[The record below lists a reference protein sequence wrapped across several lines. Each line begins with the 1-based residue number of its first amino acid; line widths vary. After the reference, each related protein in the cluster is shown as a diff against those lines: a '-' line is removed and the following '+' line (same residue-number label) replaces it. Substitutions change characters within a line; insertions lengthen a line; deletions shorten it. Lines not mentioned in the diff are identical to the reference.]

1 MKSRLLPAAALL
13 AGAALAACQ
22 SMPAGPASTYNG
34 QTASTQS
41 GTAPQAFVRYVPERV
56 DDIAWENDRIAFR
69 IYGPELETAAPP
81 FSSGIDVWAK
91 SVRTPIVNKWNALG
105 EHFYHLDHG
114 EGLDCYKVGAGRGCG
129 GLGIWNADEKKLYV
143 SHDWQ
148 SFKILSSGP
157 AIAKFQVTYAPWRVT
172 TPKDKVENA
181 GAPGRKVWQV
191 TTFTLAMGTNFN
203 RIETTLYSN
212 DPGEITVGVGLANH
226 RNKEGIL
233 FQDAPTARETFW
245 DKADKDPSDPID
257 PGYIGTGLMA
267 NPADFTGFVATE
279 DDNLAILRVSPG
291 KPFVYYAGACWSKG
305 LDFHTSDQWNAYVKS
320 AHEKF

>member
-1 MKSRLLPAAALL
+1 MQSRILLGAALL
-13 AGAALAACQ
+13 SGAALAACQ
-22 SMPAGPASTYNG
+22 SMSGQVSTYNG

-41 GTAPQAFVRYVPERV
+41 GSAPQAFVRYVPERV

-81 FSSGIDVWAK
+81 FSSGIDVWGKAA
-91 SVRTPIVNKWNALG
+91 RTPVVNKWYALG

-129 GLGIWNADEKKLYV
+129 GLGIWSAEEKKLYV
-143 SHDWQ
+143 SHTWQ
-148 SFKILSSGP
+148 SFKILSAGP
-157 AIAKFQVTYAPWRVT
+157 AVAKFQVTYAPWRIT

-191 TTFTLAMGTNFN
+191 TTFTLAMVTNFN

-212 DPGEITVGVGLANH
+212 EPGELTVGVGLATH
-226 RNKEGIL
+226 RAKDGVVFKDE
-233 FQDAPTARETFW
+233 ATARETYW

-257 PGYIGTGLMA
+257 PGYIGTGLIV
-267 NPADFTGFVATE
+267 NPAEFTGFVATE
-279 DDNLAILRVSPG
+279 DDNLAILKVTPG
-291 KPFVYYAGACWSKG
+291 KPFVYYAGACRSKG
-305 LDFHTSDQWNAYVKS
+305 PDFHSAQEWTDYVK
-320 AHEKF
+320 AAREKF